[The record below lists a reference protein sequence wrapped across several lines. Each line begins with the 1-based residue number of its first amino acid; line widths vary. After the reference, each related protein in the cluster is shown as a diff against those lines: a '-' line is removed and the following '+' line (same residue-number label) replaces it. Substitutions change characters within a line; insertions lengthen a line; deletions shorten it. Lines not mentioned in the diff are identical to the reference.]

1 MSTDNAGH
9 NGKISREDLESKFR
23 ALQADI
29 QGRAADKKQ
38 SAMAVAGVVG
48 SIVLVLAYLLGRRS
62 GRRKS
67 SRVEF
72 RRF

>member
-1 MSTDNAGH
+1 MSESP
-9 NGKISREDLESKFR
+9 KISRDELESKFR

-38 SAMAVAGVVG
+38 SMITIGSSIAGVV
-48 SIVLVLAYLLGRRS
+48 VLLAYLFGRRS
-62 GRRKS
+62 GRRRA
-67 SRVEF
+67 SRLNI

>member
-1 MSTDNAGH
+1 MADNTR
-9 NGKISREDLESKFR
+9 ISRDDLESKFR

-38 SAMAVAGVVG
+38 STIAIGSAVA
-48 SIVLVLAYLLGRRS
+48 SIVVILAYLLGRRK
-62 GRRKS
+62 GRRRA

>member
-1 MSTDNAGH
+1 MSDTPH
-9 NGKISREDLESKFR
+9 ISREDLESKFR

-29 QGRAADKKQ
+29 QGRASDKKQ
-38 SAMAVAGVVG
+38 SLIAAGSAVAAIVV
-48 SIVLVLAYLLGRRS
+48 ILAYIVGRRG
-62 GRRKS
+62 GRRRS